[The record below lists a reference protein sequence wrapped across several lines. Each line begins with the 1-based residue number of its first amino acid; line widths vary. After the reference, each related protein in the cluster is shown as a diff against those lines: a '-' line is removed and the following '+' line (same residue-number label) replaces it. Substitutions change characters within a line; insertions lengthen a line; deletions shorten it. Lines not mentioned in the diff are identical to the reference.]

1 MTDTVE
7 YHRSRYDPPKKK
19 GFMGVPIPVL
29 LASIG
34 FVLVLFG
41 LLVVY
46 LINMQFILKEVRYSD
61 DTVDVEIIEPL
72 PEPPP
77 PPPPPPPPTNEPP
90 PPKLQVRVPATIPT
104 NVPVP
109 PVLTPPTKAED
120 RIENTAPPVITPDP
134 PRPAPVPAPPRPSV
148 ITNPSWARQPT
159 VEFPERATSRGIE
172 SGRVVLNC
180 LVQPNGSMTDCNIV
194 SEDPSGA
201 GFGSAALAG
210 ARRARLSPRTVDGA
224 AQGARVNFT
233 VRFTPP
239 AD

>member
-1 MTDTVE
+1 MTDVE
-7 YHRSRYDPPKKK
+7 YHRSRYDPPKRK
-19 GFMGVPIPVL
+19 GFLGVPPGVL
-29 LASIG
+29 IVS
-34 FVLVLFG
+34 
-41 LLVVY
+41 LLVVCALFALLAVY
-46 LINMQFILKEVRYSD
+46 FVNMQFKLREVRYSD
-61 DTVDVEIIEPL
+61 DAVDVELIEPI

-77 PPPPPPPPTNEPP
+77 PPPPPPPPTDTPP
-90 PPKLQVRVPATIPT
+90 PPKLQVRIPAVVP
-104 NVPVP
+104 NVTPVE
-109 PVLTPPTKAED
+109 PVRIEPVKKED

-134 PRPAPVPAPPRPSV
+134 PRPAPVPAPVRPSV

-159 VEFPERATSRGIE
+159 VEFPERASARGIE

-180 LVQPNGSMTDCNIV
+180 LVNANGSMSDCNVV
-194 SEDPSGA
+194 SEDPAGT
-201 GFGSAALAG
+201 GFGAAAQAG